1 MKLILRF
8 LLIAFAAFVCC
19 ESEPEPNSNVVPST
33 AEEPPQIEQGRN
45 NKYQRNLVDDLI
57 SIFHTSIY

>member
-45 NKYQRNLVDDLI
+45 NKYQRN
-57 SIFHTSIY
+57 